1 LNLVGGSYTL
11 DAPIRPHKE
20 ALMQST
26 VVPAFSSRGIKW
38 QRVLVRARV
47 VMAIGFTTVILP
59 GCGGAGATAV
69 TDRVVDTSTLV
80 GTWNGSLDG
89 GESPNSYG
97 PSAFT
102 MTLKADSTFIGK
114 AENPKYCDLTNTTWR
129 VSGANFTAS
138 GRDCD
143 GVVVTFAAP
152 VSPLRLTGTWTASSG
167 RTGGFTLA
175 KQ

>member
-1 LNLVGGSYTL
+1 
-11 DAPIRPHKE
+11 
-20 ALMQST
+20 MQPTIS
-26 VVPAFSSRGIKW
+26 PAIAARVRAW
-38 QRVLVRARV
+38 QRMLAPTLIALARAFTI
-47 VMAIGFTTVILP
+47 VMLS

-69 TDRVVDTSTLV
+69 IEKVVDTSTMV

-102 MTLKADSTFIGK
+102 MTLKADSTFTGK
-114 AENPKYCDLTNTTWR
+114 AENPKYCDLKDTMWR
-129 VSGANFTAS
+129 VSGADFTAS

-167 RTGGFTLA
+167 RAGGFTLA